1 MRRLIALLGL
11 VTCLITAAPATAATT
26 TPFSA
31 SFFET
36 FGRAASRSCSPD
48 AFLCGTG
55 TVSGFGD
62 ATEEVVITSFDPESA
77 AATGCSPLTQTRT
90 ITLSGGST
98 LVTEETGTVCFPGS
112 SFGTPG
118 SFVSFGNP
126 ASFEGT
132 YTIVRGTG
140 VFSGAR
146 GTGTSTFRNA
156 GDAGHASLSGSITLR

>member
-11 VTCLITAAPATAATT
+11 LTCLIAASSATAATT
-26 TPFSA
+26 TSFSA

-36 FGRAASRSCSPD
+36 FGRATAHSCSPD

-62 ATEEVVITSFDPESA
+62 ATEEVVLTFFDPESA
-77 AATGCSPLTQTRT
+77 AATGCSPLTLTRT
-90 ITLSGGST
+90 ITLSDGST

-112 SFGTPG
+112 SFGTRG

-140 VFSGAR
+140 VFRGAR
-146 GTGTSTFRNA
+146 GTGTSTFANA
-156 GDAGHASLSGSITLR
+156 GDAGHASLSGTITLR